1 MQSSLSLYGD
11 DRRRRLWLG
20 GGAGGGTHPTS
31 SDLGEDQIASSR
43 VGQLL
48 CVFHTGVFSQP
59 LHSSAGKL
67 AGTHPLSSSIV
78 VVAVEDLV
86 AVAYLVIGMSRLYV
100 LAQWLFVVTAVAAQF
115 TIIPEKCQ
123 VTYITSAG
131 TR

>member
-1 MQSSLSLYGD
+1 M
-11 DRRRRLWLG
+11 G
-20 GGAGGGTHPTS
+20 GGAGGTHPTS

-43 VGQLL
+43 IGQLL

-86 AVAYLVIGMSRLYV
+86 AVAYLVIGMSRVYV

-115 TIIPEKCQ
+115 TIIPENARLHIYNLGRNSIKP
-123 VTYITSAG
+123 
-131 TR
+131 